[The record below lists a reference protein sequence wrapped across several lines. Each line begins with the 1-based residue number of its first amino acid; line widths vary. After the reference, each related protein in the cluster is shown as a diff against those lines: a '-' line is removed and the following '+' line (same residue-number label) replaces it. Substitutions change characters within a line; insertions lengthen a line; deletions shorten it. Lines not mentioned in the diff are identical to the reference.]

1 MTKATLYRIELEL
14 AREPGH
20 PEGDYQHSY
29 RLYFP
34 LTPEGHIDPSAY
46 QDMPGW
52 CRVVRRRPGEEEA
65 RGTVVRSPDDGWV
78 FDYVEGTSTDDEM
91 GFRLSEERFVVG
103 EYVSIREDDGK
114 MHVFRVVSVR
124 PD

>member
-1 MTKATLYRIELEL
+1 MTKAVLYRIELEL

-20 PEGDYQHSY
+20 PHGDRAHSY

-34 LTPEGHIDPSAY
+34 LTPGGHIDASAY
-46 QDMPGW
+46 GDMPDW

-65 RGTVVRSPDDGWV
+65 RGRIVRSGKGGWM
-78 FDYVEGTSTDDEM
+78 FDYVAETGTDDEAA
-91 GFRLSEERFVVG
+91 FRLSEERFVVG

-114 MHVFRVVSVR
+114 MHVFRVTSVR

>member
-20 PEGDYQHSY
+20 PEGDPGHTY
-29 RLYFP
+29 RLYLP
-34 LTPEGHIDPSAY
+34 LTNDGYIDQSGY
-46 QDMPGW
+46 RDMPEW
-52 CRVVRRRPGEEEA
+52 CRVVRKRPGDDPA
-65 RGTVVRSPDDGWV
+65 RGRILRGPGGRWL
-78 FDYVEGTSTDDEM
+78 FDYSDASTLDDEV
-91 GFRLSEERFVVG
+91 GFRLSEERFVPG

-114 MHVFRVVSVR
+114 MHVFRIASVQ

>member
-1 MTKATLYRIELEL
+1 MSKAILYRIELEL

-20 PEGDYQHSY
+20 PAGDADHRY
-29 RLYFP
+29 RLYLP

-46 QDMPGW
+46 RDMPDW
-52 CRVVRRRPGEEEA
+52 CRVVRRRPGEDES
-65 RGTVVRSPDDGWV
+65 RGRILREPGGGWM
-78 FDYVEGTSTDDEM
+78 FDYSENTTADDEM
-91 GFRLSEERFVVG
+91 GFRLSEERFVPG

-114 MHVFRVVSVR
+114 MHVFRVVAVR

>member
-1 MTKATLYRIELEL
+1 MTKAVLYRIELEL

-20 PEGDYQHSY
+20 PEGDPAHSY

-34 LTPEGHIDPSAY
+34 LSAEGHIDPSAY
-46 QDMPGW
+46 RDMPDW

-65 RGTVVRSPDDGWV
+65 RGLILHSPDNGWI
-78 FDYVEGTSTDDEM
+78 FDYDIKTSTDDEA

-103 EYVSIREDDGK
+103 EYVSIREDDGN
-114 MHVFRVVSVR
+114 MHVFRVTSVR